1 MYKSKLAGKL
11 AQTFLKMVNKKL
23 QEEDGE
29 QEGIEGDMYQL
40 GSLISTMLFG
50 NTDALRLKKR
60 LEEDGD
66 TEPSQY
72 GASGVLSIQEEK

>member
-1 MYKSKLAGKL
+1 
-11 AQTFLKMVNKKL
+11 
-23 QEEDGE
+23 
-29 QEGIEGDMYQL
+29 MYQL

-72 GASGVLSIQEEK
+72 GASGVLSIEEEK